1 MPRSSHTRSA
11 NVASAVSV
19 RDLPRRTVTAIV
31 YVAIV
36 LLAVA
41 APPIVFWALLIVIGA
56 LGLTELLALRA
67 GRASLALGTLFFVG
81 LACLGALREL
91 TALGARHGTAGDAAI
106 WLLLAILPTWAADVV
121 AYLVGS
127 VAGRHR
133 LAPRISPGK
142 TWEGTIAGFAVCALV
157 VLAIAATFGLPRVP
171 AAIVAVGLG
180 PVGLAGD
187 LLESYVKRRAGVK
200 DSGTI
205 LPGHGGVLDR
215 VDSLVAAS
223 TFVLVVFAAWSATQL
238 GSEGG
243 NF

>member
-1 MPRSSHTRSA
+1 M
-11 NVASAVSV
+11 
-19 RDLPRRTVTAIV
+19 RDLRRRTVTAIV
-31 YVAIV
+31 YAGVV
-36 LLAVA
+36 LLAVV
-41 APPIVFWALLIVIGA
+41 APPIVFWLLLIGIGV

-67 GRASLALGTLFFVG
+67 GRSSLALGTLFFVG

-91 TALGARHGTAGDAAI
+91 AALGARHGTPGDAAV
-106 WLLLAILPTWAADVV
+106 WLFLAILPTWAADVV

-127 VAGRHR
+127 VAGRRR
-133 LAPRISPGK
+133 LAPWISPGK
-142 TWEGTIAGFAVCALV
+142 TWEGTIAGFAACALV
-157 VLAIAATFGLPRVP
+157 VLVIAATFGLPRVP
-171 AAIVAVGLG
+171 AAIVSIGLG

-223 TFVLVVFAAWSATQL
+223 TFVLLVFVAWGATQL
-238 GSEGG
+238 GGEGG
-243 NF
+243 NFERF